1 MINLNLP
8 KYDFSIRRQ
17 GAQPEIFDGIRN
29 KYVALT
35 SEEWV
40 RQNFLQYL
48 IQEKKFPKTLLA
60 IEKQLSLY
68 SMSVRPD
75 IVAYN
80 NLGKARLIVECKAP
94 DVKISQQTFNQI
106 AKYNITLRVDY
117 LIVTNG
123 MNHYCCLIDHQ
134 KKTYSFLQEI
144 PEYSEL

>member
-1 MINLNLP
+1 MISLNLP

-17 GAQPEIFDGIRN
+17 GKQFEIFDAIRN
-29 KYVALT
+29 KYVAMT
-35 SEEWV
+35 PEEWV

-48 IQEKKFPKTLLA
+48 IREKQFPKTLLS
-60 IEKQLSLY
+60 IERQLSLY
-68 SMSVRPD
+68 QMSVRPD
-75 IVAYN
+75 IVVYN
-80 NLGKARLIVECKAP
+80 NQGKPRLIVECKAP

-144 PEYSEL
+144 PEYSKL